1 MSYKIAGIDVHKRM
15 LHVVVSNVE
24 VDGEYDFA
32 RRVFGSLPEALRSLA
47 AWLVEQ
53 QIEEVVM
60 ESTAQ
65 YWKPVW
71 GALERYWKPICQ
83 TREGAPRH
91 VGSTPSCAGAVEPG
105 ATRPQE
111 GFP

>member
-1 MSYKIAGIDVHKRM
+1 M
-15 LHVVVSNVE
+15 LRVVVSDVQ
-24 VDGEYDFA
+24 VDGEYDFT
-32 RRVFGSLPEALRSLA
+32 RRIFGSLPEALRSLA

-53 QIEEVVM
+53 QVQEVVM

-71 GALERYWKPICQ
+71 GTLERYWKPTCQ
-83 TREGAPRH
+83 TPRH
-91 VGSTPSCAGAVEPG
+91 VGNTPSCAGAVEPG